1 MRHRKGGDR
10 ERMKRLLPIALS
22 LMLLTGCAV
31 SAALPD
37 GLDTQPEP
45 PISEA
50 QSAPT
55 PSPSPSPEPEVYR
68 ASVGIVGDILMMT
81 SQIQGAKTA
90 AGYDFKPSFYAM
102 QPLFSSVDIMA
113 GNFECT
119 LAGEAAGYTQRR
131 PAAPPPTEDDPN
143 PKQPYQT
150 FNAPDEL
157 AADLRAVGFDLLT
170 TANNHCLDR
179 GKEGLFRTARTL
191 RGAGLVQTGT
201 YLTEEEREN
210 PCIMTAGGIAFGF
223 VAMTESVNS
232 YDARLGGD
240 RWAVGRVSQ
249 QERIQREIE
258 SCKSA
263 GADVVIAFPHWG
275 EQYMDRPVRRQREYA
290 QRLADWGADA
300 VIGSHPHCPE
310 PFEWITAEDGRRVP
324 VAYSMSNFISNM
336 SGQNTEYG
344 LFLRLDVQKGED
356 GISIDMSY
364 LPTACIIQGSG
375 GRRVHQPIPCW
386 EQEQRRGGLEPLSDS
401 ELKKTQRAFDHV
413 TEICGLE
420 NAGLIEWTEEYDK
433 QA

>member
-1 MRHRKGGDR
+1 
-10 ERMKRLLPIALS
+10 MKRLLPIALS
-22 LMLLTGCAV
+22 MMFLTGCAV
-31 SAALPD
+31 GAALPAE
-37 GLDTQPEP
+37 PEITP
-45 PISEA
+45 S
-50 QSAPT
+50 PT
-55 PSPSPSPEPEVYR
+55 PTFSPSPTPSPSPEPEVYR

-90 AGYDFKPSFYAM
+90 EGYDFRPSFYAM
-102 QPLFSSVDIMA
+102 EPLFSSVDIMA

-157 AADLRAVGFDLLT
+157 AANLRAVGFDLLT

-179 GKEGLFRTARTL
+179 GKDGLFHTIETL
-191 RGAGLVQTGT
+191 RAAGLAQTGT
-201 YLTEEEREN
+201 YLSEEERDT
-210 PCIMTAGGIAFGF
+210 PCIMTAGGITFGF

-240 RWAVGRVSQ
+240 SWAVGRVSQ
-249 QERIQREIE
+249 RERIQKEIAV
-258 SCKSA
+258 CKRA
-263 GADVVIAFPHWG
+263 GAEVVIAFPHWG
-275 EQYMDRPVRRQREYA
+275 EQYMDSPVRRQREYA
-290 QRLADWGADA
+290 QMLADWGADA
-300 VIGSHPHCPE
+300 VIGSHPHCAE
-310 PFEWITAEDGRRVP
+310 PFEWIMAEDGRRVP

-336 SGQNTEYG
+336 AGKNTEYG
-344 LFLRLDVQKGED
+344 LFLRLDVKKDED
-356 GISIDMSY
+356 GVSVGMSY
-364 LPTACIIQGSG
+364 LPTACIIQDTG

-386 EQEQRRGGLEPLSDS
+386 EQEQRRTGVEPLTEG

-413 TEICGLE
+413 VKICGLE

>member
-1 MRHRKGGDR
+1 
-10 ERMKRLLPIALS
+10 MKRLLPIALS

-37 GLDTQPEP
+37 GLDTQPEL

-55 PSPSPSPEPEVYR
+55 TSPSPEPEPEGYR

-201 YLTEEEREN
+201 YLTEAEREN

-240 RWAVGRVSQ
+240 RWAVGRV
-249 QERIQREIE
+249 
-258 SCKSA
+258 
-263 GADVVIAFPHWG
+263 
-275 EQYMDRPVRRQREYA
+275 
-290 QRLADWGADA
+290 
-300 VIGSHPHCPE
+300 
-310 PFEWITAEDGRRVP
+310 
-324 VAYSMSNFISNM
+324 
-336 SGQNTEYG
+336 
-344 LFLRLDVQKGED
+344 
-356 GISIDMSY
+356 
-364 LPTACIIQGSG
+364 
-375 GRRVHQPIPCW
+375 
-386 EQEQRRGGLEPLSDS
+386 
-401 ELKKTQRAFDHV
+401 
-413 TEICGLE
+413 
-420 NAGLIEWTEEYDK
+420 
-433 QA
+433 

>member
-1 MRHRKGGDR
+1 
-10 ERMKRLLPIALS
+10 MKRLLPIALS
-22 LMLLTGCAV
+22 MMLLTGCAV

-45 PISEA
+45 PISEV

-55 PSPSPSPEPEVYR
+55 PSPSPEPEVYR

-90 AGYDFKPSFYAM
+90 EGYDFRPSFYAM
-102 QPLFSSVDIMA
+102 EPLFSSVDIMA

-131 PAAPPPTEDDPN
+131 PAAPPPTEDNPN
-143 PKQPYQT
+143 PRQPYQT

-179 GKEGLFRTARTL
+179 GKEGLFRTIETL
-191 RGAGLVQTGT
+191 RAAGLAQTGT
-201 YLTEEEREN
+201 YLSEEERDA
-210 PCIMTAGGIAFGF
+210 PGIMTADGITFGF

-240 RWAVGRVSQ
+240 SWAVGRVSQ
-249 QERIQREIE
+249 RERIQGEIE
-258 SCKSA
+258 SCRSA
-263 GADVVIAFPHWG
+263 GADMVIAFPHWG
-275 EQYMDRPVRRQREYA
+275 EQYMDKPVRRQREYA
-290 QRLADWGADA
+290 QSLADWGADA
-300 VIGSHPHCPE
+300 VIGSHPHCAE
-310 PFEWITAEDGRRVP
+310 PFEWITAEDGRRVL

-336 SGQNTEYG
+336 AGKNTEYG
-344 LFLRLDVQKGED
+344 LFLRLDVKKD
-356 GISIDMSY
+356 GGGVSIGMSY
-364 LPTACIIQGSG
+364 LPTACIIQKAG
-375 GRRVHQPIPCW
+375 GRRLHQAIPCW
-386 EQEQRRGGLEPLSDS
+386 EQEQRRGGLEPLTEG

-413 TEICGLE
+413 VKICGLE

>member
-1 MRHRKGGDR
+1 
-10 ERMKRLLPIALS
+10 MKRLLPIALS
-22 LMLLTGCAV
+22 MMLLTGCAV

-90 AGYDFKPSFYAM
+90 EGYDFRPSFYAM
-102 QPLFSSVDIMA
+102 EPLFSSVDIMA

-131 PAAPPPTEDDPN
+131 PAAPPPTEDNPN

-157 AADLRAVGFDLLT
+157 AENLRAVGFDLLT

-179 GKEGLFRTARTL
+179 GKEGLFRTIETL
-191 RGAGLVQTGT
+191 RAAGLAQTGT
-201 YLTEEEREN
+201 YLREDERDT
-210 PCIMTAGGIAFGF
+210 PCIMRAGGITFGF

-240 RWAVGRVSQ
+240 SWAVGRVSQ
-249 QERIQREIE
+249 RERIQGEIE
-258 SCKSA
+258 ACRSA

-275 EQYMDRPVRRQREYA
+275 EQYMDKPVRRQREYA
-290 QRLADWGADA
+290 QSLADWGADA
-300 VIGSHPHCPE
+300 VIGSHPHCAE

-336 SGQNTEYG
+336 AGKNTEYG
-344 LFLRLDVQKGED
+344 LFLRLDVKKDED
-356 GISIDMSY
+356 GVSVGMSY
-364 LPTACIIQGSG
+364 LPTACIIQDTG
-375 GRRVHQPIPCW
+375 GRRLHQPIPCW
-386 EQEQRRGGLEPLSDS
+386 AEEAKRTGVEPLSEG

-413 TEICGLE
+413 VKICGLE
-420 NAGLIEWTEEYDK
+420 DAKLIEWTEEYDK

>member
-1 MRHRKGGDR
+1 
-10 ERMKRLLPIALS
+10 MKRLLPIALS
-22 LMLLTGCAV
+22 MMLLTGCAV
-31 SAALPD
+31 GAALPD

-55 PSPSPSPEPEVYR
+55 PSTLPEPEVYR

-90 AGYDFKPSFYAM
+90 EGYDFRPSFYAM
-102 QPLFSSVDIMA
+102 EPLFSSVDIMA

-157 AADLRAVGFDLLT
+157 AENLRAVGFDLLT

-191 RGAGLVQTGT
+191 RGAGLAQTGT
-201 YLTEEEREN
+201 YLSEEERDA
-210 PCIMTAGGIAFGF
+210 PCIMTVGGITFGF

-240 RWAVGRVSQ
+240 SWAVGRVSQ
-249 QERIQREIE
+249 RERIQGEIE
-258 SCKSA
+258 ACRSA
-263 GADVVIAFPHWG
+263 GAEVVTSPT
-275 EQYMDRPVRRQREYA
+275 
-290 QRLADWGADA
+290 GASS
-300 VIGSHPHCPE
+300 I
-310 PFEWITAEDGRRVP
+310 WISR
-324 VAYSMSNFISNM
+324 
-336 SGQNTEYG
+336 SG
-344 LFLRLDVQKGED
+344 
-356 GISIDMSY
+356 
-364 LPTACIIQGSG
+364 GSG
-375 GRRVHQPIPCW
+375 STPKASRTGART
-386 EQEQRRGGLEPLSDS
+386 LS
-401 ELKKTQRAFDHV
+401 
-413 TEICGLE
+413 
-420 NAGLIEWTEEYDK
+420 
-433 QA
+433 